1 MAQYASWMNDKL
13 LELCMT
19 LPDEVRK
26 RDQGAFFRSIHGTL
40 DHILAVDTMLL
51 SHFEKG
57 TPTFLPKGILEDDF
71 GALSRRRRA
80 LDADIL
86 LWSAAVSS
94 EWLAEPSIFVHHGD
108 GLPRSVTRGFW
119 VIQMFNH
126 QTHHRGQI
134 TTLVTQLGYDIG
146 STDLHMS
153 VPPQDG

>member
-1 MAQYASWMNDKL
+1 VLTERVSKSA
-13 LELCMT
+13 T
-19 LPDEVRK
+19 GP
-26 RDQGAFFRSIHGTL
+26 
-40 DHILAVDTMLL
+40 
-51 SHFEKG
+51 
-57 TPTFLPKGILEDDF
+57 FLPKGILEDDF
-71 GALSRRRRA
+71 EALSRRRRA
-80 LDADIL
+80 LDAEIL

-134 TTLVTQLGYDIG
+134 TTLLTQLGYDIG